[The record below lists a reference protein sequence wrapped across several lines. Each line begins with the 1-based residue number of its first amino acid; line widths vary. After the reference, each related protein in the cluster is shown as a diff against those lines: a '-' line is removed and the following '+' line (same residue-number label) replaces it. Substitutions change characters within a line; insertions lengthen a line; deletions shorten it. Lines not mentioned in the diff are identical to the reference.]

1 MLSKNKSFFNT
12 KNLSLGLILLALSS
26 YAGKTCTL
34 SPSQNLLADT
44 TFTGMFNVDP
54 LPQIQA
60 DINNGAFVNI
70 QDSKT
75 GNTPLLNLLLTA
87 QDGPVNFD
95 NNYQTLLNDI
105 NYLLSVPGINPK
117 LTNNTPINSLAAANN
132 LWTTLYNRFA
142 INYPAAKINA
152 SPPMINISII
162 IRKVAN
168 AILEYDIANSPLGV
182 VLQDIS
188 NKAEINAYGTTPGT
202 ATTPQNLNSKGQT
215 SLSQAVLA
223 ANSASNNNKEPN
235 TGQASAF
242 AIIYNLLTM
251 TYNNG
256 VTLRLDN
263 QTLTTPDNIGM
274 TALMY
279 AAKSTN
285 TALDLNVGETSGQPN
300 GPINKQAINLE
311 IIEALLGRYTQQST
325 TNDFNV
331 AININ
336 QQNLK
341 DSNKTA
347 LDYAN
352 ASTASNKP
360 LIISAIKNAGGTSG
374 SAGLGAKS
382 NMLGS
387 VAPVA
392 NTKTASIATA
402 KRKNKRANIKS
413 TAAKPSVAVTA
424 K

>member
-34 SPSQNLLADT
+34 SPNQKLLVDT
-44 TFTGMFNVDP
+44 TFTGTFNVDP

-87 QDGPVNFD
+87 QDGPVNFN

-117 LTNNTPINSLAAANN
+117 LTSNTPINSLAAANN
-132 LWTTLYNRFA
+132 LWAALYNIFA
-142 INYPAAKINA
+142 NPPFKAPAAEINA
-152 SPPMINISII
+152 SLPMINISII

-168 AILEYDIANSPLGV
+168 AILEYDFSHGELGDV
-182 VLQDIS
+182 MTDIQ

-202 ATTPQNLNSKGQT
+202 AKTPQNLNSKGQT

-223 ANSASNNNKEPN
+223 ANSASNNNTEPN

-242 AIIYNLLTM
+242 AIIFNLVTM
-251 TYNNG
+251 TYNDG
-256 VTLRLDN
+256 KTLRLN
-263 QTLTTPDNIGM
+263 NKTLITPDNNGM

-279 AAKSTN
+279 AAQSTN
-285 TALDLNVGETSGQPN
+285 TALDLNVGETSGNYN
-300 GPINKQAINLE
+300 GPTDKEAVNLE
-311 IIEALLGRYTQQST
+311 VVEALLNRYKQQSQ
-325 TNDFNV
+325 TNDNNIV
-331 AININ
+331 ISIN
-336 QQNLK
+336 QPNSK

-352 ASTASNKP
+352 AAGNTA
-360 LIISAIKNAGGTSG
+360 IAAAIKAAGGVSTSA
-374 SAGLGAKS
+374 SLATKFPAK
-382 NMLGS
+382 
-387 VAPVA
+387 PI
-392 NTKTASIATA
+392 T
-402 KRKNKRANIKS
+402 KRKKAKTN
-413 TAAKPSVAVTA
+413 TPAAKVAA